1 MNRNKV
7 RKAAYKGI
15 AKEKKS
21 HQDFFDEFKKAN
33 RVNSELLAQETS
45 KIPSISKMKE
55 TTALRYTYVVLL
67 VVILALRIIGVTELT
82 QAMGMSGGLIAL
94 ALILSLGVPVLGI
107 VAGLTQRANLYN
119 PVGIFM
125 ALAIIRSFTNKSIEM
140 DETVFIVLIPIVI
153 VIILSYY
160 IPTKLKT
167 GYEKTVKKEMNGD
180 KEVTRVKFIF
190 ETSSIDS
197 DEILDA

>member
-21 HQDFFDEFKKAN
+21 HQDFFDEFRKAN

-55 TTALRYTYVVLL
+55 TTALRYTYVVPL

-82 QAMGMSGGLIAL
+82 QAMRMSGGLIAL

-119 PVGIFM
+119 PVGLLM
-125 ALAIIRSFTNKSIEM
+125 ALAIFRSFTNKSIEM

-167 GYEKTVKKEMNGD
+167 GYEKTVKKEMTGD
-180 KEVTRVKFIF
+180 KELTRVKYIF
-190 ETSSIDS
+190 ETSSVDS

>member
-1 MNRNKV
+1 
-7 RKAAYKGI
+7 
-15 AKEKKS
+15 
-21 HQDFFDEFKKAN
+21 
-33 RVNSELLAQETS
+33 
-45 KIPSISKMKE
+45 MKE

-190 ETSSIDS
+190 DTSSIDS